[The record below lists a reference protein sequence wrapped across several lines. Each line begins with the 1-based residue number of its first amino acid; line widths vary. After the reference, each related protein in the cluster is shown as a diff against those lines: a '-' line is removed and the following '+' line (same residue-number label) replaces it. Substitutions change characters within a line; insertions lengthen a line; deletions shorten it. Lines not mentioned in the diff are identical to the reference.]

1 MKLQD
6 VLPKMSK
13 MYLSRI
19 IDSFL
24 KDVKIKE
31 EEEMRQVIL
40 KNIDEF
46 QNEDRVKRNLNFLEE
61 DRDIALLNEMILM
74 SLMEN
79 EGYVLEEAS
88 LLQDVEKLESQI
100 VSDSDDEEFIKG
112 LMTEEYYRIYSSVLS
127 AAWKKDETL
136 NAHETN
142 ILRVLRTE
150 LNISKRNHYIVE
162 SRIGRF
168 PQKGNRPHSHRQ
180 IEKSLRNLQSRG
192 LILRFKSNA
201 VYYIIPSEIARV
213 IRYELGGELRKKT
226 YEELL
231 GDLTKNHLKHVVSQ
245 FNFNSSGSKETII
258 NRILKHDILPSEALD
273 TFSNKELTDIL
284 KNLEGVNISGKK
296 EQRISNIID
305 YYENLSTSNI
315 SDPTDKRSL
324 YYDYFEEL
332 AARNLKPLR
341 VNKVI
346 KKDLDTE
353 KYFEEATRYLF
364 EEKLGV
370 ELVNMSG
377 NKHADGKIKFNS
389 KESILWDN
397 KSVESAYTFP
407 DNHFDQFL
415 NYIRANDNRVTAFI
429 IITSFISD
437 EAVSR
442 AQKLKAYTETD
453 TDVAII
459 TSEDLKFV
467 AENWKE
473 YSTQKEPKFNLQ
485 ILNYTGEL
493 TREILKDRMSW
504 SL

>member
-46 QNEDRVKRNLNFLEE
+46 QNKDRVKRNLNFLEE
-61 DRDIALLNEMILM
+61 ERDIALLNEMILM

-88 LLQDVEKLESQI
+88 LLQEVEKLESQI
-100 VSDSDDEEFIKG
+100 VSDSGNEEFIKG
-112 LMTEEYYRIYSSVLS
+112 LMSEEYYRIYSSVLS
-127 AAWKKDETL
+127 AAWKKDEDL

-142 ILRVLRTE
+142 MLMVLRKE
-150 LNISKRNHYIVE
+150 LGMSKRDHYIIE
-162 SRIGRF
+162 SWIGRF
-168 PQKGNRPHSHRQ
+168 PQKGNKPHSHRQ
-180 IEKSLRNLQSRG
+180 IEKALRNLQSRG
-192 LILRFKSNA
+192 LILRFKSNSA
-201 VYYIIPSEIARV
+201 YYIIPAETARV
-213 IRYELGGELRKKT
+213 IRYELGGELRKVT

-245 FNFNSSGSKETII
+245 FNLNSSGSKEAII
-258 NRILKHDILPSEALD
+258 KRILKHDILPSQTLD
-273 TFSNKELTDIL
+273 TFSNKDLTEIL
-284 KNLEGVNISGKK
+284 KNLEGVNISGRK

-305 YYENLSTSNI
+305 YYENLSTSNV
-315 SDPTDKRSL
+315 SDPTDERSL
-324 YYDYFEEL
+324 YYDYFDEL
-332 AARNLKPLR
+332 ASRDFKPLR

-346 KKDLDTE
+346 EKDIDTE
-353 KYFEEATRYLF
+353 KYFEEATKYLF
-364 EEKLGV
+364 ETKLGI

-377 NKHADGKIKFNS
+377 SKHADGKIKFSS
-389 KESILWDN
+389 KESMLWDN
-397 KSVESAYTFP
+397 KSAETDYTFP
-407 DNHFDQFL
+407 DNHFNQFL

-429 IITSFISD
+429 IITSSVTDDAISK
-437 EAVSR
+437 

-453 TDVAII
+453 TDVALV
-459 TSEDLKFV
+459 TAEDLKYV
-467 AENWKE
+467 AENWKA

-485 ILNYTGEL
+485 VLNYTGQL
-493 TREILKDRMSW
+493 TREILKDRMNW
-504 SL
+504 SF